1 MKILH
6 INLERGWYGGE
17 RQTYYLM
24 QGLRE
29 LGHTSIAF
37 ARINDLFALKVS
49 KDGFTVYPVRKPY
62 FIHGHLLCNCDVIHA
77 HETRGLQLAVLWKK
91 IHKRP
96 IIYTRR
102 VDYYPA
108 SHFINR
114 LKYREIDRLVV
125 ISSTI
130 QSMMIQWGVPA
141 EKIRLIHSAV
151 FLQKDFLPNTTEN
164 LRQRFLGKR
173 VIGCVASLVRH
184 KDHYTLLQAAD
195 IIRRYRDDVIFL
207 LIGEGA
213 LRGEL
218 EKKVMDLGLHNIV
231 FEGYQDN
238 PYQYFPI
245 FDIFTLPSREEG
257 LGSSIL
263 DAFLYRVPVVATA
276 AGGIPDIIKDGETGL
291 LVPTEN
297 PQMLAQG
304 FSRLL
309 GDEELRKRCTDS
321 AYAFLM
327 ERFTVDRMAQSYE
340 QMYQEVLRC
349 FSTLT

>member
-37 ARINDLFALKVS
+37 ARINDLFAQRVS

-77 HETRGLQLAVLWKK
+77 HEARGLQLAVLWKK

-108 SHFINR
+108 GHFINR

-130 QSMMIQWGVPA
+130 KSMMIQWGVPA

-151 FLQKDFLPNTTEN
+151 FLQKDFSSNTPEN
-164 LRQRFLGKR
+164 LKQRFQGKR

-207 LIGEGA
+207 LIGEGV
-213 LRGEL
+213 LRLEL
-218 EKKVMDLGLHNIV
+218 ERKVMDLGLKNIL

-245 FDIFTLPSREEG
+245 FDIFTLSSREEG

-263 DAFLYRVPVVATA
+263 DAFLHRIPVVATA
-276 AGGIPDIIKDGETGL
+276 AGGIPDLIKDGETGV
-291 LVPTEN
+291 LVPIEN
-297 PQMLAQG
+297 PRMLAQG
-304 FSRLL
+304 LLRMLDDVTLRTRCIEKAYALLQQEFTVEVMSRL
-309 GDEELRKRCTDS
+309 
-321 AYAFLM
+321 
-327 ERFTVDRMAQSYE
+327 YE
-340 QMYQEVLRC
+340 ALYREVLAGKGV
-349 FSTLT
+349 S

>member
-1 MKILH
+1 MKIVH

-24 QGLRE
+24 QGLRN
-29 LGHTSIAF
+29 LGHTSVAIA
-37 ARINDLFALKVS
+37 RKDDLFAQRVS
-49 KDGFTVYPVRKPY
+49 KDGFAVSAVRKPY

-77 HETRGLQLAVLWKK
+77 HEARGLQLAVLWK
-91 IHKRP
+91 IFHKCP

-102 VDYYPA
+102 VDYYPGR
-108 SHFINR
+108 HFITR
-114 LKYREIDRLVV
+114 LKYREIDRLVA

-130 QSMMIQWGVPA
+130 QSMMIQWGVPSD
-141 EKIRLIHSAV
+141 KIRLIHSSV
-151 FLQKDFLPNTTEN
+151 FFQKDSPSNTTEE
-164 LRQRFLGKR
+164 LRQRFQGKK
-173 VIGCVASLVRH
+173 VIGCIASLVRH

-207 LIGEGA
+207 LIGEGV

-218 EKKVMDLGLHNIV
+218 ERKVMDLGLKNIL

-245 FDIFTLPSREEG
+245 FDIFTLSSREEG

-276 AGGIPDIIKDGETGL
+276 AGGIPDLIKDGETGV
-291 LVPTEN
+291 LVPIEN
-297 PQMLAQG
+297 PHLLAQG
-304 FSRLL
+304 LL
-309 GDEELRKRCTDS
+309 RILDDVTLRTRCIEK
-321 AYAFLM
+321 AYALLQQ
-327 ERFTVDRMAQSYE
+327 EFTVEVMSRSYE
-340 QMYQEVLRC
+340 ALYREVIIRKGV
-349 FSTLT
+349 T

>member
-1 MKILH
+1 MKIAH

-17 RQTYYLM
+17 RQTCYLM
-24 QGLRE
+24 HGLRN
-29 LGHTSIAF
+29 LGHTNVAIA
-37 ARINDLFALKVS
+37 RMDDLFAQRVS
-49 KDGFTVYPVRKPY
+49 KDGFTVFALKKPY
-62 FIHGHLLCNCDVIHA
+62 FIHGHLLCDSDVIHA
-77 HETRGLQLAVLWKK
+77 HEARGLQLAVLWKK

-102 VDYYPA
+102 VDYYPT

-114 LKYREIDRLVV
+114 LKYREIDRLIV

-151 FLQKDFLPNTTEN
+151 FLHKDYSSKATEN
-164 LRQRFLGKR
+164 LKQRFQGKR
-173 VIGCVASLVRH
+173 VIGCIASLVPH
-184 KDHYTLLQAAD
+184 KDHNTLLQAAD
-195 IIRRYRDDVIFL
+195 IMRRYRDDVIFL

-218 EKKVMDLGLHNIV
+218 EKKVKDLDLHNIV

-276 AGGIPDIIKDGETGL
+276 AGGIPDLIKDGETGL

-297 PQMLAQG
+297 PKILAKG
-304 FSRLL
+304 FSRMLD
-309 GDEELRKRCTDS
+309 DEALRSNCIEK
-321 AYAFLM
+321 AHAFLK
-327 ERFTVDRMAQSYE
+327 ESFTVDRMAQSYE
-340 QMYQEVLRC
+340 QLYQEVLRC
-349 FSTLT
+349 DQL